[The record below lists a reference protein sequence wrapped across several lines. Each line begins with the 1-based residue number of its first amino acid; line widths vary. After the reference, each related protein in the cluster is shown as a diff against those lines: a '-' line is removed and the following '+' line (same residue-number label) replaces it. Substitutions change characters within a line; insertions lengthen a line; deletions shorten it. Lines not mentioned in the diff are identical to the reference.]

1 MRYVSDFGAIDF
13 YAHPDL
19 TRDCVLINPE
29 FCKIGTYR
37 GVATEPLAKTGDSIR
52 WMTTAEKA
60 NFCTNQKQVAVI
72 RDLT

>member
-1 MRYVSDFGAIDF
+1 M
-13 YAHPDL
+13 
-19 TRDCVLINPE
+19 LINPE
-29 FCKIGTYR
+29 FCKVGTYR

-60 NFCTNQKQVAVI
+60 NFCTNQKQVAII